1 MSIEFANLKLA
12 SIIPSLTNPRKVF
25 DADKLTE
32 LATSIKTSGV
42 HTPILVRPLAGSRV
56 ADTDRAVQFELVC
69 GERRLRAS
77 QLAGLSD
84 IPAMVRVM
92 TDDQVLEA
100 QLVEN
105 LQRADL
111 TAIEEAE
118 GYDALMQH
126 ASITADQVGEK
137 IGKSRSYV
145 YGRLK
150 LLDLC
155 TEARASLHSG
165 AIDASRA
172 LLVARIPDHKLQIK
186 AMKEIV
192 DGRGYDK
199 EPMSYR
205 AAANHLQ
212 VNFML
217 HLNGAKFQPDNAELL
232 PAAGSCTTCPK
243 RTGAN
248 PDLFADVTASKGADV
263 CTDPPCF
270 HKKEDA
276 HSKALVSAAK
286 AKGQTIIAGK
296 EALELMPENSYN
308 AKFKGYKRLDVAA
321 DSPTGV
327 PLRKI
332 IGKQMAAEGIAAIV
346 IAHPYQKGELV
357 DVLPNEVVLRL
368 LKTVEG
374 AATEAKT
381 VDKEVKALVDQKK
394 AKAEAKAKAQVEQD
408 WRNQLVART
417 WNELRLSDDRG
428 AAFDATVHRFLALR
442 AAHNLS
448 TDDATAICRVL
459 EIGKVAT
466 HSALV
471 DFVKT
476 CKEPDMIHLLMI
488 MQRDSSAGDTHTY
501 GGNVP
506 NEGMHLVAGI
516 VWRDKLAET
525 IKQLKTEALEKF
537 MPDVKPKKAPAT
549 TAPLPQAEQATS
561 SAKAVRK
568 PKAKL
573 SETEAKSGIAAAM
586 QDMEGAAC
594 ADASAPPSPAAMRE
608 ALGMCLA
615 VGTRVKALA
624 GSAKGKEGKV
634 LRDCGEDIVLV
645 KFRGNSPAMSFRASQ
660 LLVVGVPEEVVA

>member
-1 MSIEFANLKLA
+1 MTTQFANIKLA
-12 SIIPSLTNPRKVF
+12 SITPSLTNPRKTF
-25 DADKLTE
+25 NADKLAE
-32 LATSIKTSGV
+32 LAHSIKTTGM
-42 HTPILVRPLAGSRV
+42 HQPILVRPLAGSRV

-77 QLAGLSD
+77 QQAGLD
-84 IPAMVRVM
+84 TVPAMVRVL
-92 TDDQVLEA
+92 TDDQVLEI

-105 LQRADL
+105 LQRDDL

-118 GYDALMQH
+118 GYDTLMQH

-199 EPMSYR
+199 DPMSYR
-205 AAANHLQ
+205 VAAAYLQ
-212 VNFML
+212 GNYML
-217 HLNGAKFQPDNAELL
+217 ALSGAKFKIADAALL
-232 PAAGSCTTCPK
+232 PDAGSCKTCPK
-243 RTGAN
+243 RTGHD
-248 PDLFADVTASKGADV
+248 PDLFSDVKGADV

-276 HSKALVSAAK
+276 HAKALVSAAK

-296 EALELMPENSYN
+296 EALELMPENGYN

-332 IGKQMAAEGIAAIV
+332 IGKQMASEGIAAIV

-357 DVLPNEVVLRL
+357 EVLPNEVVLRL
-368 LKTVEG
+368 LKAVEG
-374 AATEAKT
+374 HATDAKT

-394 AKAEAKAKAQVEQD
+394 AKADAKAKAQVEQD
-408 WRNQLVART
+408 WRHQLVART
-417 WNELRLSDDRG
+417 WNELRLSEDRG
-428 AAFDATVHRFLALR
+428 QAFDTSVHRYLALR
-442 AAHNLS
+442 TANSLS

-466 HSALV
+466 HSELV

-476 CKEPDMIHLLMI
+476 CQEPDMIHMLMI
-488 MQRDSSAGDTHTY
+488 MQRGSSASDNHVY

-516 VWRDKLAET
+516 VWRDKLADT
-525 IKQLKTEALEKF
+525 IKQLKTEAVAKF
-537 MPDVKPKKAPAT
+537 MPDIKPKKAPPT
-549 TAPLPQAEQATS
+549 TTPLPPAEHAPG
-561 SAKAVRK
+561 SAKKGSKVKGPVPDRK
-568 PKAKL
+568 PKMT
-573 SETEAKSGIAAAM
+573 ETEAKSGIAAAM
-586 QDMEGAAC
+586 QDMEGAA
-594 ADASAPPSPAAMRE
+594 SAPKGAV
-608 ALGMCLA
+608 ALPNAQSGLAIGTCVKITDDLPNPRQQRFAGKKGTITGM
-615 VGTRVKALA
+615 VGRAWDVT
-624 GSAKGKEGKV
+624 
-634 LRDCGEDIVLV
+634 
-645 KFRGNSPAMSFRASQ
+645 FRGRIGGISSFTADQLSVVPA
-660 LLVVGVPEEVVA
+660 

>member
-1 MSIEFANLKLA
+1 MSTQFANLTLA
-12 SIIPSLTNPRKVF
+12 SITPSLTNPRKTF
-25 DADKLTE
+25 NPDKLTE
-32 LATSIKTSGV
+32 LANSIKATGM
-42 HTPILVRPLAGSRV
+42 HQPILVRPLTGSRV

-77 QLAGLSD
+77 QQAGLD
-84 IPAMVRVM
+84 TVPAMVRVL
-92 TDDQVLEA
+92 TDDQVLEI

-105 LQRADL
+105 LQRDDL
-111 TAIEEAE
+111 TELEEAE

-126 ASITADQVGEK
+126 ANITADQVGEK

-155 TEARASLHSG
+155 PEARVSLRDRT
-165 AIDASRA
+165 IDASRA

-192 DGRGYDK
+192 TRGQWAAGHQ

-205 AAANHLQ
+205 AAAEHVQ
-212 VNFML
+212 SNFML
-217 HLNGAKFQPDNAELL
+217 KLSTAKFKTADADLV
-232 PAAGSCTTCPK
+232 PAAGSCKTCPK
-243 RTGAN
+243 RTGHD
-248 PDLFADVTASKGADV
+248 PDLFSDVKGADV
-263 CTDPPCF
+263 CIDPPCF

-276 HSKALVSAAK
+276 HAAALVKDAK
-286 AKGQTIIAGK
+286 AKGQTIITGK
-296 EALELMPENSYN
+296 EAQELMPENGYN
-308 AKFKGYKRLDVAA
+308 AKFKGYKRLDEAA

-327 PLRKI
+327 PLRKL
-332 IGKQMAAEGIAAIV
+332 IGKQMAAEGISAIV
-346 IAHPYQKGELV
+346 IAHPYHKGELV

-394 AKAEAKAKAQVEQD
+394 AKAEAKAKAQLEQD
-408 WRNQLVART
+408 WRNQLVAHT
-417 WNELRLSDDRG
+417 WNALRLCDDREM
-428 AAFDATVHRFLALR
+428 AFDESVHRYLALR
-442 AAHNLS
+442 TAHNLS
-448 TDDATAICRVL
+448 TENATAVCRLL

-466 HSALV
+466 HSELV

-488 MQRDSSAGDTHTY
+488 MQANSSAADQHHY
-501 GGNVP
+501 NGNIP

-516 VWRDKLAET
+516 VWREKLADT
-525 IKQLKTEALEKF
+525 IKQLKTESIEKF
-537 MPDVKPKKAPAT
+537 LPALKPKKAPAT
-549 TAPLPQAEQATS
+549 TASLPQAEQATS
-561 SAKAVRK
+561 SAKTGRK

-586 QDMEGAAC
+586 QDMEGAA
-594 ADASAPPSPAAMRE
+594 SAPKGAVALPNAPSGLAIGTSVKITDDLPNPRQQRFAGKKGTIT
-608 ALGMCLA
+608 GM
-615 VGTRVKALA
+615 V
-624 GSAKGKEGKV
+624 GSAWDV
-634 LRDCGEDIVLV
+634 T
-645 KFRGNSPAMSFRASQ
+645 FRGRIGGISSFTADQLTAVPA
-660 LLVVGVPEEVVA
+660 